1 MGASPGLDER
11 ELERTARPWTH
22 QRGGTMGAEKPMKPA
37 LNAGPN
43 VGRDLQDVNPVN
55 TLKEYY
61 LDLVLHILTN
71 TGVKQDTDLLLV
83 TIHYVR
89 TARESHVGCV

>member
-55 TLKEYY
+55 T
-61 LDLVLHILTN
+61 
-71 TGVKQDTDLLLV
+71 
-83 TIHYVR
+83 
-89 TARESHVGCV
+89 